1 LFYYKTKL
9 ITYLYLYYLTD
20 SYDLAQAV
28 PPRAEKT
35 SDLNEAGIPDK
46 RKKRPPSK
54 YASSYSDNDFKL
66 VQTSK
71 TNQNCESS
79 GTKKAKSS
87 VSFMIFNMYI
97 VE

>member
-66 VQTSK
+66 VKVRKQIKIASPP
-71 TNQNCESS
+71 
-79 GTKKAKSS
+79 GLKKPSLA
-87 VSFMIFNMYI
+87 
-97 VE
+97 